1 MLVIPFDRRL
11 DWRRPPVVTLALV
24 LINVLVFFLFQGGD
38 DRRIDAAVD
47 YYHDTGLGALELPH
61 YRDYLSSAD
70 PDDALEERFEADA
83 EGQDGFLL
91 WKMLRDEPFMQRL
104 RAEQVIEPA
113 DADYAQWRPLRSE
126 FDRQLERISSFRWGF
141 VLAKPRWY
149 AALTH
154 MFLHADFGHLLGNMF
169 FLFAVGFLVEGAIG
183 RAVYLASYLL
193 SGFGALGLYALVES
207 ASSVPLVGASG
218 AIAGLMGMYAVLFGR
233 RRISFFYFVLV
244 YFDYVKAPA
253 VLLLGLWLGFELVQ
267 YFWLAPGSS
276 VAYMAH
282 VGGLLSG
289 ALIAL
294 MLKRL
299 TQVVDERYLAEN
311 EENQKRAEQYARMA
325 DKMARL
331 DFAEAGVMIEQL
343 LQEQPDDIDLLNR
356 LLICT
361 RFQPA
366 SETYHRAANRVFSL
380 SAIDPLTD
388 QLVLDTYRSYAQ
400 TARPKPRLSAAVIR
414 SLLPRFIRLQ
424 EFKDAERLLALMLGH
439 PTLFPDAATA
449 LATLAHGLA
458 KQRNQRAQHYYRML
472 IERFPASPEA
482 MLARRMLQP

>member
-1 MLVIPFDRRL
+1 MIVIPFDRRL
-11 DWRRPPVVTLALV
+11 DWRRPPLITIALV
-24 LINVLVFFLFQGGD
+24 LINVLVFFLFQGQD
-38 DRRIDAAVD
+38 DRRLDAAVD

-61 YRDYLSSAD
+61 YRDYLMATD
-70 PDDALEERFEADA
+70 PDALDERFETDS
-83 EGQDGFLL
+83 EDGDGLLL
-91 WKMLRDEPFMQRL
+91 WRMLRDEAFMQRL
-104 RAEQVIEPA
+104 RADQVIEPA
-113 DADYAQWRPLRSE
+113 DAEYAQWRPLRSE
-126 FDRQLERISSFRWGF
+126 FDRQLERVSSFRWGF
-141 VLAKPRWY
+141 VSAKPRWY

-154 MFLHADFGHLLGNMF
+154 MFLHADLGHLLGNMF

-183 RAVYLASYLL
+183 RMVYLGSYVL
-193 SGFGALGLYALVES
+193 SGFGALGLYALVEPV
-207 ASSVPLVGASG
+207 SSVPMVGASG

-253 VLLLGLWLGFELVQ
+253 VLLLGLWLGFELIQ

-294 MLKRL
+294 LLKKL
-299 TQVVDERYLAEN
+299 TQVVDESYLAEN
-311 EENQKRAEQYARMA
+311 EENQQRADLYARMA

-331 DFAEAGVMIEQL
+331 DFAEAAVLIEQL

-356 LLICT
+356 LLTCT

-366 SETYHRAANRVFSL
+366 SDAYHRAANRVFSL
-380 SAIDPLTD
+380 TAMDSLTD

-400 TARPKPRLSAAVIR
+400 TARPKPRFSAAVVR
-414 SLLPRFIRLQ
+414 SLLPRFIRMQ
-424 EFKDAERLLALMLGH
+424 AFKDAERLLALMLGH
-439 PTLFPDAATA
+439 PKLFPDAATA

-458 KQRNQRAQHYYRML
+458 KQQNQRAQHYYRML

-482 MLARRMLQP
+482 ALAKRMLQ